1 MQSIKRENSL
11 WLTEWGDIMS
21 IELAPTISGAP
32 VRRWKTYFA
41 YKDSGVEWLGEVPE
55 EWEVKRLKYISTVN
69 DETLSETTDLDY
81 ELLYVD
87 ISSVD
92 PVSGIKYKE
101 PMTFENA
108 PSRARRKVRHG
119 DVIIST
125 VRTYLRAISP
135 INFPEPNMIVSTGF
149 AVIHPKESMESQF
162 ATHVLHAPYF
172 VERVVANSVGVS
184 YPAINA
190 SELITFYIALPPSS
204 EQRAIAAFLNN
215 ETGRIDTLIEKKK
228 RQIEVLQ
235 EKRAALI
242 SHAVT
247 KGLDPDVKMKD
258 SGVEWLGE
266 VPEDWK
272 LKRIKQIA
280 SKIGSGKT
288 PKGGSEVYSESGVT
302 FLRSQNIHFDGL
314 RLDDVVFIKES
325 IDEEMF
331 STRVFSND
339 VLLNITGAS
348 LGRCSLVPDNFT
360 PANVNQHVCIVRPIK
375 KSIVPL
381 FLYNVFASKVVQAQ
395 IFSWEN
401 GSSREGL
408 TFPQIANLVIVAP
421 DDLEKQHSIA
431 AFLDRETERIDTHS
445 TKVHES
451 ISKLREYRTA
461 LISAAVTGK
470 IDVRSEET

>member
-1 MQSIKRENSL
+1 
-11 WLTEWGDIMS
+11 MS
-21 IELAPTISGAP
+21 SEVTVEMYGS
-32 VRRWKTYFA
+32 RWKRYPA
-41 YKDSGVEWLGEVPE
+41 YRDSGVEWLGEVPE
-55 EWEVKRLKYISTVN
+55 GWELLRTKQLAKRIQTGSTPPTQERHYYENGSVPWFGPGSFSTDLLLDKPIKVISKIAVKDGVARIFKGQSTMIVTIGATIGKVGYIESSASSNQQITVVTFDITRANPKFAAYQMKRLEPVLRGIAPNT
-69 DETLSETTDLDY
+69 TLPILNQD
-81 ELLYVD
+81 D
-87 ISSVD
+87 IGHL
-92 PVSGIKYKE
+92 P
-101 PMTFENA
+101 FCL
-108 PSRARRKVRHG
+108 PS
-119 DVIIST
+119 
-125 VRTYLRAISP
+125 L
-135 INFPEPNMIVSTGF
+135 
-149 AVIHPKESMESQF
+149 
-162 ATHVLHAPYF
+162 
-172 VERVVANSVGVS
+172 
-184 YPAINA
+184 
-190 SELITFYIALPPSS
+190 S
-204 EQRAIAAFLNN
+204 EQRAIAAFLDR
-215 ETGRIDTLIEKKK
+215 ETGRIDTLIEKKE
-228 RQIEVLQ
+228 RQDELLQ

-258 SGVEWLGE
+258 SGMEWLGE

-421 DDLEKQHSIA
+421 DDLEEQHSIA
-431 AFLDRETERIDTHS
+431 AFLDLETGRIDTLTTKIRES
-445 TKVHES
+445 TK
-451 ISKLREYRTA
+451 KLREYRTA

-470 IDVRSEET
+470 IDVRNKET